1 MWRIKVAL
9 SSLATNTQARVIPT
23 IREDLCL
30 ACERC
35 AARQSCKTKALVQV
49 DPGEAPVVDA
59 ARCYG
64 CYRCMEDCPA
74 GAIAV
79 ESR

>member
-1 MWRIKVAL
+1 MAF
-9 SSLATNTQARVIPT
+9 SSLATNTQARVVPL

-30 ACERC
+30 ACRRC
-35 AARQSCKTKALVQV
+35 VARQSCKTKALVQL
-49 DPGEAPVVDA
+49 DPGESPVVDA

-64 CYRCMEDCPA
+64 CFKCVVACPA
-74 GAIAV
+74 GAIVA